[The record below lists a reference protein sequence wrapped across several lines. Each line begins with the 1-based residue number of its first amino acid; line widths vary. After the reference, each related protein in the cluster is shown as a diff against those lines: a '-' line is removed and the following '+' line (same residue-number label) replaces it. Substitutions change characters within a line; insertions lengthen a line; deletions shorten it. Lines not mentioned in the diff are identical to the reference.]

1 VLAGLAWGA
10 PRVFVP
16 GHATWSLAE
25 AVVLRERRL
34 HKAAFGLSVE
44 APAGWGFSTQTGYPA
59 VAFLLLHPDGSRLSV
74 SVTKTHA
81 SSSAAFVE
89 ENVPALRLAHF
100 AVVRASDTTNG
111 ARLLELKPEK
121 GSSLVK
127 QIYAVR
133 RNEESKGASRDG
145 GSSGAGGTTTALSN
159 DGLVVTLT
167 TQEGLASAHDGD
179 LFNLAASVTFDD
191 APQP

>member
-1 VLAGLAWGA
+1 M
-10 PRVFVP
+10 
-16 GHATWSLAE
+16 
-25 AVVLRERRL
+25 VLRERRL
-34 HKAAFGLSVE
+34 HKAGLGLSVE
-44 APAGWGFSTQTGYPA
+44 APPGWGFSTQTGYPA
-59 VAFLLLHPDGSRLSV
+59 VAFLLLHPDGSRLSL

-100 AVVRASDTTNG
+100 VVVRASDTTNG

-133 RNEESKGASRDG
+133 RSEEGKGGSHDA
-145 GSSGAGGTTTALSN
+145 GSSGTGATASAN

-179 LFNLAASVTFDD
+179 LFILAGSVTFDD
-191 APQP
+191 VPQP